1 MRKALLILGFGVG
14 CVLILLGIILRP
26 SFLGLP
32 PAEPFAM
39 SRELRNV
46 RSLRLLLISAGFLMA
61 SLAAVVR
68 ESGGRLLKR
77 LISALRDCDGFYDTR
92 SSSERAIDL
101 FLVSFLGLFFEILII
116 RWLSTEVRIFA
127 YFKNLPLISCFL
139 GLGIGF
145 SLSNRR
151 TSLFPLFPFLI
162 CALSALILFLPRQFL
177 SHYPSR
183 SEFVWAFGPGHL
195 AFSLAFYLG
204 FIFLFLFNMVA
215 FIPVGQLTGKL
226 MQGFTPIKAY
236 TINILGSLL
245 GTWAFSA
252 ISFFSLPPIYWFLIG
267 FVAVLRLLRPRR
279 YILLSGAFSMGV
291 YLIVLLAGHGYSIWS
306 PYYKIDVGPL
316 QKGQTRYGYSLTV
329 NQDYHQKALNLSR
342 DFVSENVGNIP
353 VLSQYSYAYNLP
365 YLVAQ
370 PKQVEHAASLFKV
383 LVVGAGTGNDVAAAL
398 RHGAEEVH
406 AVEIDPGILKIGKK
420 IHPEH
425 PYQSPEVKA
434 FVDDARSFF
443 RKSHDKY
450 DMIVYGLLDSHTLL
464 SSMSSVRLDNFV
476 YTIESLRDARD
487 HLTDDGLISLTF
499 SIGRQWIGQRIFNM
513 LTEVFGEEPI
523 AIETSYDGG
532 VMFLAGPK
540 MHDFDPDD
548 LPLSPWGRRHNVRN
562 YNYDSR
568 VSKTTDDWPYLY
580 MEKRGIPGAYW
591 IMIILVLAV
600 SALAIMKAFPE
611 ALNVN
616 FHFFFLGSAFLLI
629 EVKSIT
635 QLALVFGSTWIV
647 NSIVISAILI
657 MILLANL
664 YVSRITTHRIWVYY
678 VLLLISLA
686 VGYLLPLQSLLERG
700 LLVRG
705 AISSI
710 VLSIPLLFAG
720 MIFATSLKRVGR
732 IEVAFGSNLL
742 GAMLGGFFE
751 YASLAYGI
759 GNLSIFAAVMY
770 ILSFITLSY
779 GRTSVR

>member
-1 MRKALLILGFGVG
+1 MHEGKYRMRKAFLILGFGLG
-14 CVLILLGIILRP
+14 CAFILLGVVLRP

-39 SRELRNV
+39 SRNLRII
-46 RSLRLLLISAGFLMA
+46 RALRILLVSVGFLMV
-61 SLAAVVR
+61 SLAVVAR

-77 LISALRDCDGFYDTR
+77 LISTLEDLDDFYGTR
-92 SSSERAIDL
+92 RGSERAIDL

-162 CALSALILFLPRQFL
+162 CALSAFILFLPKQLL
-177 SHYPSR
+177 SHYPSQ
-183 SEFVWAFGPGHL
+183 SEFVWALGPGRL
-195 AFSLAFYLG
+195 ASSLAFYLG
-204 FIFLFLFNMVA
+204 FIFLFLFNMAA

-226 MQGFTPIKAY
+226 MRGFAPIRAY

-245 GTWAFSA
+245 GMWAFSA
-252 ISFFSLPPIYWFLIG
+252 ISFFSLSPIYWFVIG
-267 FVAVLRLLRPRR
+267 FAVVLRLLRPRR
-279 YILLSGAFSMGV
+279 YILLSGAFFMGMF
-291 YLIVLLAGHGYSIWS
+291 LIFLFAGQGRSIWS
-306 PYYKIDVGPL
+306 PYYKIDVAPL
-316 QKGQTRYGYSLTV
+316 QRGQTRYGYSLTV
-329 NQDYHQKALNLSR
+329 NQDYHQRALNLSR
-342 DFVSENVGNIP
+342 NFVSENVGHIP
-353 VLSQYSYAYNLP
+353 ILSRYSYAYDLP
-365 YLVAQ
+365 YLIAQ
-370 PKQVEHAASLFKV
+370 PKKT

-420 IHPEH
+420 IHPER
-425 PYQSPEVKA
+425 PYQSPKVKA
-434 FVDDARSFF
+434 VVDDARSFF

-450 DMIVYGLLDSHTLL
+450 DIIVYGLLDSHTLL

-487 HLTDDGLISLTF
+487 HLTDDGMVSLTF

-523 AIETSYDGG
+523 AFETSYDGG

-540 MHDFDPDD
+540 MDSFDLDD
-548 LPLSPWGRRHNVRN
+548 LPLSPWGRKHNVRN
-562 YNYDSR
+562 YGYNSR
-568 VSKTTDDWPYLY
+568 ASNTTDDWPYLY

-600 SALAIMKAFPE
+600 SATVIMKAFPE
-611 ALNVN
+611 ASKIN

-629 EVKSIT
+629 EIKSIT

-664 YVSRITTHRIWVYY
+664 YVSKIKTHKIWIYY
-678 VLLLISLA
+678 ILLALSLGA
-686 VGYLLPLQSLLERG
+686 GYFLPLQSLLGRG

-705 AISSI
+705 VLSSV
-710 VLSIPLLFAG
+710 VLSIPLFFAG
-720 MIFATSLKRVGR
+720 IIFATSLKRIGR

-751 YASLAYGI
+751 YSSLAYGI
-759 GNLSIFAAVMY
+759 GSLSIFAAIMY
-770 ILSFITLSY
+770 LLSFVTLSY
-779 GRTSVR
+779 GRPSIR

>member
-1 MRKALLILGFGVG
+1 MESRGKYRMRKVLLILGFGLG
-14 CVLILLGIILRP
+14 CVLILLGIMLRP

-32 PAEPFAM
+32 HAEPFTM

-46 RSLRLLLISAGFLMA
+46 RALRVALVSVGFLMV
-61 SLAAVVR
+61 LLAVVAR

-77 LISALRDCDGFYDTR
+77 LISALKGCDDFYDTK
-92 SSSERAIDL
+92 SNTERAIDL

-145 SLSNRR
+145 SLSKRR
-151 TSLFPLFPFLI
+151 TNLFPLFPFLI

-195 AFSLAFYLG
+195 AYSLAFYLG
-204 FIFLFLFNMVA
+204 FIFLFLFNTVA
-215 FIPVGQLTGKL
+215 FMPVGQLTGKL

-252 ISFFSLPPIYWFLIG
+252 ISFFSLPPIHWFLIG
-267 FVAVLRLLRPRR
+267 FVVVLRLLRPRR

-291 YLIVLLAGHGYSIWS
+291 YLIVLFAGQGYSIWS
-306 PYYKIDVGPL
+306 PYYKIDVAPL
-316 QKGQTRYGYSLTV
+316 QKDQTRYGYSLTV

-342 DFVSENVGNIP
+342 DFVSENVAYIP
-353 VLSQYSYAYNLP
+353 ILSQYSYAYNLP

-370 PKQVEHAASLFKV
+370 PKKV
-383 LVVGAGTGNDVAAAL
+383 LIVGAGTGNDVAAAL

-434 FVDDARSFF
+434 IVDDARSFF

-523 AIETSYDGG
+523 AFETSYDGG

-540 MHDFDPDD
+540 VDDFDPDD
-548 LPLSPWGRRHNVRN
+548 LPLSPYGRRHNVRN
-562 YNYDSR
+562 YHYDSH
-568 VSKTTDDWPYLY
+568 VSNTTDDWPYLY

-600 SALAIMKAFPE
+600 SAMVIMKAFPE

-664 YVSRITTHRIWVYY
+664 YVSRIRTHRIWIYY
-678 VLLLISLA
+678 VLLVISLG
-686 VGYLLPLQSLLERG
+686 VGYFLPLQSLLERS
-700 LLVRG
+700 LLIRG
-705 AISSI
+705 AVSSI
-710 VLSIPLLFAG
+710 ALSIPLLFAG
-720 MIFATSLKRVGR
+720 IIFATSLKRVKR

-751 YASLAYGI
+751 YASLTYGI

-770 ILSFITLSY
+770 ILSFVTLSY
-779 GRTSVR
+779 GRPSVR